1 MWVSPDVV
9 IHNVME
15 IAGRLMFMVCLPFI
29 AFPRLFALNC
39 FLTPAN
45 KFTFKCQRAS
55 SPQTL
60 GQKRGRGRG
69 NVSQAGPEHRI
80 HHMSALGYLEKLK
93 VGILA
98 PFYSKG
104 PQRGIGNPDT
114 VFASWRGQ

>member
-1 MWVSPDVV
+1 
-9 IHNVME
+9 
-15 IAGRLMFMVCLPFI
+15 MFMGCLPFI
-29 AFPRLFALNC
+29 VFPRLFALKC

-60 GQKRGRGRG
+60 WRKWGRG
-69 NVSQAGPEHRI
+69 NVPQAGPERCV
-80 HHMSALGYLEKLK
+80 HHMSALGSLEKLK

-98 PFYSKG
+98 PFYAKG
-104 PQRGIGNPDT
+104 PQRGIGNTDT